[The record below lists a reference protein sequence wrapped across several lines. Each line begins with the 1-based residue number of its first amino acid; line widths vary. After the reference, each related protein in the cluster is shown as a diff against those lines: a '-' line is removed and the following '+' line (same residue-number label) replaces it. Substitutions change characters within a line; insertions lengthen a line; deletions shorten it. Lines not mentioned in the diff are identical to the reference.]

1 MAGDEVRR
9 GVGTDGEKLL
19 PAPAADNRDELL
31 LRPAPLELTRGQVFD
46 PTRLHLLADLAPRP
60 GRARLTGVLRIRAAS
75 RLTDALRGV
84 RVCRR
89 TPGHEHQ
96 RPADRRRPKD
106 DSEIHTLLLFLAIAR
121 RCPVLYAGD
130 PEASLK
136 PLEETLNIHHIPRG
150 NSLVPDTVD
159 PRGPKGK

>member
-1 MAGDEVRR
+1 MARSCSPLRR
-9 GVGTDGEKLL
+9 RTIEMSCCY
-19 PAPAADNRDELL
+19 
-31 LRPAPLELTRGQVFD
+31 
-46 PTRLHLLADLAPRP
+46 APRP
-60 GRARLTGVLRIRAAS
+60 WNSHAAKFSIQRASIFSQIWRPDLRARLTGVLRVRAAG
-75 RLTDALRGV
+75 RLTDALRAV

-121 RCPVLYAGD
+121 MCPVLYAGD

-136 PLEETLNIHHIPRG
+136 PLEETLNIHHSPRG
-150 NSLVPDTVD
+150 NSFVPDTVD